1 MANSLFH
8 VSCLTVAVMACFSTN
23 AVAYNPDFIESTK
36 LNGDKINWDDNFRIG
51 EGVIVNAENSSITVT
66 NDTETTSKIK
76 GTLTAKNLT
85 TTGGLENHSTG
96 TLTVSGKLHTTAT
109 LTNVGKATIGQLEA
123 SSVSNYSGG
132 KITVDQLEAKSVLT
146 WADSVL
152 TVNSGL
158 IKGKLQNSGTVYL
171 TSDDAKI
178 EGTLSLVAGS
188 VLKKNESS
196 NLTNLEVTEGKVS
209 IANDLKVENNLT
221 LSSANVTGNLT
232 VGGTFTQSHTTTA
245 DYTIFRDGSTSEI
258 GSFVSDTGRYGFKVM
273 SGAKLTVN
281 TMDISGAVDVD
292 GGNLTITQSASV
304 GALHNAGS
312 IVASNAEIIVTAKQV
327 LTGDYAFTNGLHIG
341 SDGIFDESDKANS
354 SFVAKNLTVEG
365 NALNESTGEG
375 TSLLKV
381 NQITVTGDYTNNG
394 LTSISHGNG
403 SFNKIHGTKGSFA
416 LEDAVLSVTSSS
428 FLGDIQTVGTS
439 VSTVNLGAGAY
450 VIGAFSGDNKVLRL
464 NDIKNT
470 TVNIDSKD
478 GSMTLSATG
487 AANDQYSNVS
497 EAVKAIQSNVT
508 VNSANPY
515 DKDQLEIAEGT
526 INNGYKNGQEIK
538 NAKLDAFSSIN
549 VLAAMTLRHE
559 MNSLSK
565 RMGELRD
572 SPSGV
577 GAWIRAYGSEME
589 YGDQNVTAKNN
600 SIQVGSDYSLGDW
613 KVGVAFSY
621 TDGDSSYD
629 SGSSDNKGYGLAVY
643 GTWLIPCGAYID
655 LIAKYNRLDTD
666 FSLSGMNG
674 SYENN
679 AFTVSAETGYRF
691 NFMDGGFYVEPQV
704 GLSYGRIMGDT
715 LTTSN
720 NVKLEQDDY
729 DSFLGRVGVRTGFK
743 FPENKGTVYA
753 RVSGVYD
760 FDGEMNGKASVG
772 NSKNSFEADLG
783 GAWLEMGV
791 GANFNWTKST
801 YSYLDFERTNG
812 GDVKENWRWNVGI
825 RHVF

>member
-23 AVAYNPDFIESTK
+23 VVAYNPDFTE
-36 LNGDKINWDDNFRIG
+36 DKTYSETEIGWDDNFRIQD
-51 EGVIVNAENSSITVT
+51 GVIVSAENSSITVT
-66 NDTETTSKIK
+66 NDTATTSKIQ
-76 GTLTAKNLT
+76 GSLTAKNLT
-85 TTGGLENHSTG
+85 TTGGLETRSTG
-96 TLTVSGKLHTTAT
+96 TLTVNGTLYTAT
-109 LTNVGKATIGQLEA
+109 LTNVGEATIGQLKA
-123 SSVSNYSGG
+123 SSVSNNSGG
-132 KITVDQLEAKSVLT
+132 KITVNQLEAGSVFT
-146 WADSVL
+146 QADSVL
-152 TVNSGL
+152 TVKSGL
-158 IKGKLQNSGTVYL
+158 IKGKLQNSGAVYL
-171 TSDDAKI
+171 TSDNAKI
-178 EGTLSLVAGS
+178 EGTLWLAADS
-188 VLKKNESS
+188 VLKKNEDS
-196 NLTNLEVTEGKVS
+196 NLTNLEVTEGKVN
-209 IANDLKVENNLT
+209 IANDLTVENDLT

-232 VGGTFTQSHTTTA
+232 VGGKFIQSHTTTE
-245 DYTIFRDGSTSEI
+245 DYTIFREGSSSV
-258 GSFVSDTGRYGFKVM
+258 GSFVSNTTRYGFKVM
-273 SGAKLTVN
+273 SGAELTVN
-281 TMDISGAVDVD
+281 TMNMSGAVDVV
-292 GGNLTITQSASV
+292 GGNLTINQSASV

-312 IVASNAEIIVTAKQV
+312 IDAPDAEIIVTADQT
-327 LTGDYAFTNGLHIG
+327 LTDQYAFTNGLHIG
-341 SDGIFDESDKANS
+341 SDGIFDDSDKANS
-354 SFVAKNLTVEG
+354 SFVARSLTVEG
-365 NALNESTGEG
+365 NALNESKDEG
-375 TSLLKV
+375 TSQLKV

-394 LTSISHGNG
+394 LTSISHGDG
-403 SFNKIHGTKGSFA
+403 SFNKIVGTEGYFE

-428 FLGDIQTVGTS
+428 ALGDIQTMGTS
-439 VSTVNLGAGAY
+439 VSTVNLGAGDY

-470 TVNIDSKD
+470 TVNIESKD

-508 VNSANPY
+508 VNSANPN

-538 NAKLDAFSSIN
+538 NSKLDAFSSIN

>member
-23 AVAYNPDFIESTK
+23 AVAYNPDFIKDTTLSE
-36 LNGDKINWDDNFRIG
+36 DKINWDDNFRI
-51 EGVIVNAENSSITVT
+51 EKEVDVNAVNSSITVT
-66 NDTETTSKIK
+66 KDTETTSKIK
-76 GTLTAKNLT
+76 GSLTAKNLT

-96 TLTVSGKLHTTAT
+96 TLTVSGKLHTAT

-123 SSVSNYSGG
+123 SSVSNHSGG

-178 EGTLSLVAGS
+178 EGTLSLAAGS

-196 NLTNLEVTEGKVS
+196 YLTNLEVTEGKVS

-292 GGNLTITQSASV
+292 GGDLTIKQSASV

-327 LTGDYAFTNGLHIG
+327 LTDDYAFTNGLHIG
-341 SDGIFDESDKANS
+341 SDGKFDESDKANS
-354 SFVAKNLTVEG
+354 SFVAKSLTVEG
-365 NALNESTGEG
+365 NALNESKGEG
-375 TSLLKV
+375 TSQLKV

-428 FLGDIQTVGTS
+428 VLGDIQTVGTS
-439 VSTVNLGAGAY
+439 VSTVNLGAGDY

-508 VNSANPY
+508 VNSANPN

>member
-23 AVAYNPDFIESTK
+23 VVAYNPDFTE
-36 LNGDKINWDDNFRIG
+36 DKTYSEAEIDWNDNFRIK
-51 EGVIVNAENSSITVT
+51 EEVTVNAKDSSITVT
-66 NDTETTSKIK
+66 NDTKTTSKIQ
-76 GTLTAKNLT
+76 GSLTAKNLT
-85 TTGGLENHSTG
+85 TTGGLETSSKG
-96 TLTVSGKLHTTAT
+96 TLTVSGTLGTAK
-109 LTNVGKATIGQLEA
+109 LTNVGEATIGQLKA

-132 KITVDQLEAKSVLT
+132 KIKVDQLEAKSVFT
-146 WADSVL
+146 QAGSVL

-158 IKGKLQNSGTVYL
+158 IKGQLQNSGAVYL
-171 TSDDAKI
+171 TSDSAKI
-178 EGTLSLVAGS
+178 EGTLSLAADS
-188 VLKKNESS
+188 VLKKNEDS

-209 IANDLKVENNLT
+209 IANDLTVEKDLK
-221 LSSANVTGNLT
+221 LSSANVTGNLA
-232 VGGTFTQSHTTTA
+232 VGGKFIQSHTTTA
-245 DYTIFRDGSTSEI
+245 DYTIFRKGSSSKI
-258 GSFVSDTGRYGFKVM
+258 GSFVSDTTQYGFKVM
-273 SGAKLTVN
+273 SGAELTVD
-281 TMDISGAVDVD
+281 TMYMSGAVDVD
-292 GGNLTITQSASV
+292 GGNLTINQSASV

-312 IVASNAEIIVTAKQV
+312 INASDAEIIVTADQT
-327 LTGDYAFTNGLHIG
+327 LTDQYAFTNGLHIG
-341 SDGIFDESDKANS
+341 SDGSFDDSNKANS
-354 SFVAKNLTVEG
+354 SFVARSLTVEG
-365 NALNESTGEG
+365 NALNESKDGG
-375 TSLLKV
+375 TSQLKV

-394 LTSISHGNG
+394 LTRISHGDG
-403 SFNKIHGTKGSFA
+403 SFNKIDGTEGSFE

-428 FLGDIQTVGTS
+428 ALGDIQTVGTS
-439 VSTVNLGAGAY
+439 VSTVNLGAGDY

-508 VNSANPY
+508 VNSANPN

-538 NAKLDAFSSIN
+538 NSKLDAFSSIN

>member
-23 AVAYNPDFIESTK
+23 VVAYNPDFTE
-36 LNGDKINWDDNFRIG
+36 DKTYSEAEIDWNDNFRIK
-51 EGVIVNAENSSITVT
+51 EEVTVNAKDSSITVT
-66 NDTETTSKIK
+66 NDTKTTSKIQ
-76 GTLTAKNLT
+76 GSLTAKNLT
-85 TTGGLENHSTG
+85 TTGGLETSSKG
-96 TLTVSGKLHTTAT
+96 TLTVSGTLGTAK
-109 LTNVGKATIGQLEA
+109 LTNVGEATIGQLNA

-132 KITVDQLEAKSVLT
+132 KITVGQLVAESVFT
-146 WADSVL
+146 QADSVL
-152 TVNSGL
+152 TVTSGF
-158 IKGKLQNSGTVYL
+158 KGKLQNSGTVYL
-171 TSDDAKI
+171 TSDNAKI
-178 EGTLSLVAGS
+178 EGTLSLAADS
-188 VLKKNESS
+188 VLKKNEDS

-209 IANDLKVENNLT
+209 IANDLTVENDLK
-221 LSSANVTGNLT
+221 LSSANVFGDLT
-232 VGGTFTQSHTTTA
+232 VGGTFIQSHTTTE
-245 DYTIFRDGSTSEI
+245 DYTIFREGSSSKI
-258 GSFVSDTGRYGFKVM
+258 GSFESNTTRYGFKVM
-273 SGAKLTVN
+273 SGAELTVN
-281 TMDISGAVDVD
+281 TMNMSGAVDVD
-292 GGNLTITQSASV
+292 GGNLTINQSASV

-312 IVASNAEIIVTAKQV
+312 INASNAEIIVTADQT
-327 LTGDYAFTNGLHIG
+327 LTDRYAFTNGLHIG
-341 SDGIFDESDKANS
+341 SDGIFDASDKANS
-354 SFVAKNLTVEG
+354 SFVARSLTVAG
-365 NALNESTGEG
+365 NALNESKDGG
-375 TSLLKV
+375 TSQLKV

-394 LTSISHGNG
+394 LTSISHGDG
-403 SFNKIHGTKGSFA
+403 SFNKIVGTEGYFA

-428 FLGDIQTVGTS
+428 ALGDIQTMGTS
-439 VSTVNLGAGAY
+439 VSTVNLGAGDY

-470 TVNIDSKD
+470 TVNIESKD

-508 VNSANPY
+508 VNSANPN

-538 NAKLDAFSSIN
+538 NSKLDAFSSIN

>member
-23 AVAYNPDFIESTK
+23 VVAYNPDFTD
-36 LNGDKINWDDNFRIG
+36 DKTYSEAEIDWNDNFRIK
-51 EGVIVNAENSSITVT
+51 EEVTVNAKDSSITVT
-66 NDTETTSKIK
+66 NDTKTTSKIQ
-76 GTLTAKNLT
+76 GSLTAKNLT
-85 TTGGLENHSTG
+85 TTGGLETSSKG
-96 TLTVSGKLHTTAT
+96 TLTVSGTLDTAT
-109 LTNVGKATIGQLEA
+109 LTNVGEATIGQLEA

-132 KITVDQLEAKSVLT
+132 KITVDQLVAESVFT
-146 WADSVL
+146 QADSVL
-152 TVNSGL
+152 TVTSGS
-158 IKGKLQNSGTVYL
+158 IKGKLQNSGAVYL
-171 TSDDAKI
+171 TSDSAKI
-178 EGTLSLVAGS
+178 EGTLSLLAGS
-188 VLKKNESS
+188 VLKKNEDS

-209 IANDLKVENNLT
+209 IANDLTVVNDLT
-221 LSSANVTGNLT
+221 LSSANVFGDLT
-232 VGGTFTQSHTTTA
+232 VGGTFTQSHTTTE
-245 DYTIFRDGSTSEI
+245 DYTIFREGSSSKI
-258 GSFVSDTGRYGFKVM
+258 GSFVSNTKRYGFKVM
-273 SGAKLTVN
+273 SGAELTVN
-281 TMDISGAVDVD
+281 TMNMSGAVDVD
-292 GGNLTITQSASV
+292 GGNLTINQSASV

-312 IVASNAEIIVTAKQV
+312 IYAPNAEIIVTADQT
-327 LTGDYAFTNGLHIG
+327 LTDQYAFTNGLHIG
-341 SDGIFDESDKANS
+341 SDGSFDDSDKANS
-354 SFVAKNLTVEG
+354 SFVARSLTVEG
-365 NALNESTGEG
+365 NALNESKDEG
-375 TSLLKV
+375 TSQLKV

-394 LTSISHGNG
+394 LTSISHGDG
-403 SFNKIHGTKGSFA
+403 SFNKIVGTEGYFA

-428 FLGDIQTVGTS
+428 ALGDIQTMGTS
-439 VSTVNLGAGAY
+439 VSTVNLGAGDY

-470 TVNIDSKD
+470 TVNIESKD

-508 VNSANPY
+508 VNSANPN

-538 NAKLDAFSSIN
+538 NSKLDAFSSIN

>member
-8 VSCLTVAVMACFSTN
+8 VSCLTLAVMACFSTN
-23 AVAYNPDFIESTK
+23 VVAYNPDFTK
-36 LNGDKINWDDNFRIG
+36 DTTYSETEIGWNDNFRIQD
-51 EGVIVNAENSSITVT
+51 GVIVKAENSSITVK
-66 NDTETTSKIK
+66 NDTETTSKIQ
-76 GTLTAKNLT
+76 GSLTAKNLT
-85 TTGGLENHSTG
+85 TTGGLETRSTG
-96 TLTVSGKLHTTAT
+96 TLTVSGTIDTAT
-109 LTNVGKATIGQLEA
+109 LTNVGEATIGQLKA
-123 SSVSNYSGG
+123 SSVSNNSGG
-132 KITVDQLEAKSVLT
+132 KITVNQLEAENVLT
-146 WADSVL
+146 QADSVL

-158 IKGKLQNSGTVYL
+158 IKGNLQNSGAVYL
-171 TSDDAKI
+171 TSDSAKI
-178 EGTLSLVAGS
+178 EGTLLLAADS
-188 VLKKNESS
+188 VLKKNEDS
-196 NLTNLEVTEGKVS
+196 NLTNLEVTEGKVN
-209 IANDLKVENNLT
+209 IANDLTVEKDLK
-221 LSSANVTGNLT
+221 LSSANVTGDLT
-232 VGGTFTQSHTTTA
+232 VGGTFIQSHTTTA
-245 DYTIFRDGSTSEI
+245 DYTIFRNGSSSNI
-258 GSFVSDTGRYGFKVM
+258 GSFVSDTTQYGFKVM
-273 SGAKLTVN
+273 SGAELTVN
-281 TMDISGAVDVD
+281 TMYISGAVDVD
-292 GGNLTITQSASV
+292 GGRLTINQSASV

-312 IVASNAEIIVTAKQV
+312 IDASNAEIIVTAEQT
-327 LTGDYAFTNGLHIG
+327 LTDQYAFTNGLHIG
-341 SDGIFDESDKANS
+341 SDGSFDDSNKANS
-354 SFVAKNLTVEG
+354 SFVAKSLTVEG
-365 NALNESTGEG
+365 NALNESKDEG
-375 TSLLKV
+375 TSQLKV

-394 LTSISHGNG
+394 LTSISHGDG
-403 SFNKIHGTKGSFA
+403 SFNKIVGTEGSFA

-428 FLGDIQTVGTS
+428 ALGDIQTVGTS
-439 VSTVNLGAGAY
+439 VSTVNLGAGDY
-450 VIGAFSGDNKVLRL
+450 VIGAFRGDNKVLRL

-470 TVNIDSKD
+470 TVNIESKD

-487 AANDQYSNVS
+487 AANDQYSNVA

-508 VNSANPY
+508 VNSANPN

-538 NAKLDAFSSIN
+538 NSKLDAFSSIN

>member
-23 AVAYNPDFIESTK
+23 VVAYNPDFTE
-36 LNGDKINWDDNFRIG
+36 DKTYSETEIGWDDNFRIQD
-51 EGVIVNAENSSITVT
+51 GVIVSAENSSITVT
-66 NDTETTSKIK
+66 NDTETTSKIQ
-76 GTLTAKNLT
+76 GSLTAKNLT
-85 TTGGLENHSTG
+85 TTGGLETRSTG
-96 TLTVSGKLHTTAT
+96 TLTVNGTLYTAT
-109 LTNVGKATIGQLEA
+109 LTNVGEATIGQLKA
-123 SSVSNYSGG
+123 SSVSNNSGG
-132 KITVDQLEAKSVLT
+132 KITVNQLEAESVFT
-146 WADSVL
+146 QADSVL
-152 TVNSGL
+152 TVKSGL
-158 IKGKLQNSGTVYL
+158 IKGKLQNSGAVYL
-171 TSDDAKI
+171 TSDNAKI
-178 EGTLSLVAGS
+178 EGTLWLAADS
-188 VLKKNESS
+188 VLKKNEDS
-196 NLTNLEVTEGKVS
+196 NLTNLEVTEGKVN
-209 IANDLKVENNLT
+209 IANDLTVENDLT

-232 VGGTFTQSHTTTA
+232 VGGKFIQSHTTTE
-245 DYTIFRDGSTSEI
+245 DYTIFREGSSSEI
-258 GSFVSDTGRYGFKVM
+258 GSFVSNTTRYGFKVM
-273 SGAKLTVN
+273 RGAKLTVN
-281 TMDISGAVDVD
+281 TMNMSGAVDVD
-292 GGNLTITQSASV
+292 GGNLTINQSASV

-312 IVASNAEIIVTAKQV
+312 IDAPNAEIIVTADQT
-327 LTGDYAFTNGLHIG
+327 LTDQYAFTNGLHIG
-341 SDGIFDESDKANS
+341 SDGTFDDSDKANS
-354 SFVAKNLTVEG
+354 SFVARSLTVEG
-365 NALNESTGEG
+365 NALNESKDEG

-394 LTSISHGNG
+394 LTSISHGDG
-403 SFNKIHGTKGSFA
+403 SFNKIVGKEGSFA

-428 FLGDIQTVGTS
+428 ALGDIQTVGTS
-439 VSTVNLGAGAY
+439 VSTVNLGAGDY

-470 TVNIDSKD
+470 TVNIESKD

-508 VNSANPY
+508 VNSANPN

-538 NAKLDAFSSIN
+538 NSKLDAFSSIN

-720 NVKLEQDDY
+720 NVKLQQDDY

>member
-23 AVAYNPDFIESTK
+23 VVAYDPDFTK
-36 LNGDKINWDDNFRIG
+36 DTTHTETEIDWNDNFRIQ
-51 EGVIVNAENSSITVT
+51 EGVTVNAENSSINVT
-66 NDTETTSKIK
+66 NDTETTSKIQ

-85 TTGGLENHSTG
+85 TTGGLETSSKG
-96 TLTVSGKLHTTAT
+96 TLTVSGTLDTAT
-109 LTNVGKATIGQLEA
+109 LTNVGEATIGQLKA
-123 SSVSNYSGG
+123 SSVSNNSGG
-132 KITVDQLEAKSVLT
+132 KITVNQLEAESVFT
-146 WADSVL
+146 QADSVL
-152 TVNSGL
+152 TVKSGL
-158 IKGKLQNSGTVYL
+158 IKGKLQNSGAVYL
-171 TSDDAKI
+171 TSDNAKI
-178 EGTLSLVAGS
+178 EGTLWLAADS
-188 VLKKNESS
+188 VLKKNEDS
-196 NLTNLEVTEGKVS
+196 NLTNLEVTEGKVN
-209 IANDLKVENNLT
+209 IANDLTVENDLT

-232 VGGTFTQSHTTTA
+232 VGGKFIQSHTTTE
-245 DYTIFRDGSTSEI
+245 DYTIFREGSSSEI
-258 GSFVSDTGRYGFKVM
+258 GSFVSNTTRYGFKVM
-273 SGAKLTVN
+273 SGAELTVN
-281 TMDISGAVDVD
+281 TMNMSGAVDVD
-292 GGNLTITQSASV
+292 GGNLTINQSASV

-312 IVASNAEIIVTAKQV
+312 IDAPNAEIIVTADQT
-327 LTGDYAFTNGLHIG
+327 LTDQYAFTNGLHIG
-341 SDGIFDESDKANS
+341 SNGSFDDSDKANS
-354 SFVAKNLTVEG
+354 SFVARSLTVEG
-365 NALNESTGEG
+365 NALNESKDEG
-375 TSLLKV
+375 TSQLKV

-394 LTSISHGNG
+394 LTSISHGDG
-403 SFNKIHGTKGSFA
+403 SFNKIVGKEGSFA

-428 FLGDIQTVGTS
+428 ALGDIQTVGTS
-439 VSTVNLGAGAY
+439 VSTVNLGAGDY

-470 TVNIDSKD
+470 TVNIESKD

-508 VNSANPY
+508 VNSANPN

-538 NAKLDAFSSIN
+538 NSKLDAFSSIN

>member
-23 AVAYNPDFIESTK
+23 VVAYNPDFTE
-36 LNGDKINWDDNFRIG
+36 DKTYSETEIGWDDNFRIQD
-51 EGVIVNAENSSITVT
+51 GVIVSAENSSITVT
-66 NDTETTSKIK
+66 NDTATTSKIQ
-76 GTLTAKNLT
+76 GSLTAKNLT
-85 TTGGLENHSTG
+85 TTGGLETRSTG
-96 TLTVSGKLHTTAT
+96 TLTVNGTLYTAT
-109 LTNVGKATIGQLEA
+109 LTNVGEATIGQLKA
-123 SSVSNYSGG
+123 SSVSNNSGG
-132 KITVDQLEAKSVLT
+132 KITVNQLEAGSVFT
-146 WADSVL
+146 QADSVL
-152 TVNSGL
+152 TVKSGL
-158 IKGKLQNSGTVYL
+158 IKGKLQNSGAVYL
-171 TSDDAKI
+171 TSDNAKI
-178 EGTLSLVAGS
+178 EGTLWLAADS
-188 VLKKNESS
+188 VLKKNEDS
-196 NLTNLEVTEGKVS
+196 NLTNLEVTEGKVN
-209 IANDLKVENNLT
+209 IANDLTVENDLT

-232 VGGTFTQSHTTTA
+232 VGGKFIQSHTTTE
-245 DYTIFRDGSTSEI
+245 DYTIFREGSSSV
-258 GSFVSDTGRYGFKVM
+258 GSFVSNTTRYGFKVM
-273 SGAKLTVN
+273 SGAELTVN
-281 TMDISGAVDVD
+281 TMNMSGAVDVD
-292 GGNLTITQSASV
+292 GGNLTINQSASV

-312 IVASNAEIIVTAKQV
+312 INASNAEIIVTADQT
-327 LTGDYAFTNGLHIG
+327 LTDRYAFTNGLHIG
-341 SDGIFDESDKANS
+341 SDGIFDASDKANS
-354 SFVAKNLTVEG
+354 SFVARSLTVEG
-365 NALNESTGEG
+365 NALNESKDGG
-375 TSLLKV
+375 TSQLKV

-394 LTSISHGNG
+394 LTSISHGDG
-403 SFNKIHGTKGSFA
+403 SFNKIDGTEGSFA

-428 FLGDIQTVGTS
+428 ALGDIQTVGTS
-439 VSTVNLGAGAY
+439 VSTVNLGAGDY

-508 VNSANPY
+508 VNSANPN

-538 NAKLDAFSSIN
+538 NSKLDAFSSIN

-753 RVSGVYD
+753 RGSGVYD

>member
-23 AVAYNPDFIESTK
+23 VVAYDPDFTK
-36 LNGDKINWDDNFRIG
+36 DTTHTETEIDWNDNFRIQ
-51 EGVIVNAENSSITVT
+51 EGVTVNAENSSITVT
-66 NDTETTSKIK
+66 NDTETTSKIQ

-85 TTGGLENHSTG
+85 TTGGLETSSKG
-96 TLTVSGKLHTTAT
+96 TLTVSGTLDTAT
-109 LTNVGKATIGQLEA
+109 LTNVGEATIGQLKA
-123 SSVSNYSGG
+123 SSVSNNSGG
-132 KITVDQLEAKSVLT
+132 KITVNQLEAESVFT
-146 WADSVL
+146 QADSVL
-152 TVNSGL
+152 TVKSGL
-158 IKGKLQNSGTVYL
+158 IKGKLQNSGAVYL
-171 TSDDAKI
+171 TSDNAKI
-178 EGTLSLVAGS
+178 EGTLWLAADS
-188 VLKKNESS
+188 VLKKNEDS
-196 NLTNLEVTEGKVS
+196 NLTNLEVTEGKVN
-209 IANDLKVENNLT
+209 IANDLTVENDLT

-232 VGGTFTQSHTTTA
+232 VGGKFIQSHTTTE
-245 DYTIFRDGSTSEI
+245 DYTIFREGSSSEI
-258 GSFVSDTGRYGFKVM
+258 GSFVSNTTRYGFKVM
-273 SGAKLTVN
+273 SGAELTVN
-281 TMDISGAVDVD
+281 TMNMSGAVDVD
-292 GGNLTITQSASV
+292 GGNLTINQSASV

-312 IVASNAEIIVTAKQV
+312 IDAPNAEIIVTADQT
-327 LTGDYAFTNGLHIG
+327 LTDQYAFTNGLHIG
-341 SDGIFDESDKANS
+341 SNGSFDDSDKANS
-354 SFVAKNLTVEG
+354 SFVARSLTVEG
-365 NALNESTGEG
+365 NALNESKDEG
-375 TSLLKV
+375 TSQLKV

-394 LTSISHGNG
+394 LTSISHGDG
-403 SFNKIHGTKGSFA
+403 SFNKIVGKEGSFA

-428 FLGDIQTVGTS
+428 ALGDIQTVGTS
-439 VSTVNLGAGAY
+439 VSTVNLGAGDY

-470 TVNIDSKD
+470 TVNIESKD

-508 VNSANPY
+508 VNSANPN

-538 NAKLDAFSSIN
+538 NSKLDAFSSIN

>member
-1 MANSLFH
+1 MIPTSPRIQHTETEIDWN
-8 VSCLTVAVMACFSTN
+8 
-23 AVAYNPDFIESTK
+23 
-36 LNGDKINWDDNFRIG
+36 DNFRIQ
-51 EGVIVNAENSSITVT
+51 EGVTVNAENSSITVT

-85 TTGGLENHSTG
+85 TTGGLETHSTG
-96 TLTVSGKLHTTAT
+96 TLTVSGTLDTAK
-109 LTNVGKATIGQLEA
+109 LTNVGKATIGQLKA
-123 SSVSNYSGG
+123 SSVSNNRGG
-132 KITVDQLEAKSVLT
+132 EITVNQLIAESVLT
-146 WADSVL
+146 EAGSVL
-152 TVNSGL
+152 TVNSGV
-158 IKGKLQNSGTVYL
+158 IKGKLQNSGAVYL
-171 TSDDAKI
+171 TSDTAKI
-178 EGTLSLVAGS
+178 EGTLSLLAGS
-188 VLKKNESS
+188 VLKKSEDS

-209 IANDLKVENNLT
+209 IANDLTVVNDLT
-221 LSSANVTGNLT
+221 LSSANVFGDLT
-232 VGGTFTQSHTTTA
+232 VGGTFIQSHTTTE
-245 DYTIFRDGSTSEI
+245 DYTIFREGSSSEI
-258 GSFVSDTGRYGFKVM
+258 GSFVSNTTRYGFKVM
-273 SGAKLTVN
+273 SGAELTVN
-281 TMDISGAVDVD
+281 TMNMSGAVDVD
-292 GGNLTITQSASV
+292 GGNLTINQSASV

-312 IVASNAEIIVTAKQV
+312 IDAPNAEIIVTADQT
-327 LTGDYAFTNGLHIG
+327 LTDQYAFTNGLHIG
-341 SDGIFDESDKANS
+341 SDGSFDDSDKANS
-354 SFVAKNLTVEG
+354 SFVARSLTVEG
-365 NALNESTGEG
+365 NALNESKDEG
-375 TSLLKV
+375 TSQLKV

-394 LTSISHGNG
+394 LTSISHGDG
-403 SFNKIHGTKGSFA
+403 SFNKIVGTEGYFA

-428 FLGDIQTVGTS
+428 ALGDIRTMGTS
-439 VSTVNLGAGAY
+439 VSTVNLGAGDY

-470 TVNIDSKD
+470 TVNIESKD

-508 VNSANPY
+508 VNSANPN

-538 NAKLDAFSSIN
+538 NSKLDAFSSIN

>member
-23 AVAYNPDFIESTK
+23 VVAYDPDFTK
-36 LNGDKINWDDNFRIG
+36 DTTHTETEIDWNDNFRIQ
-51 EGVIVNAENSSITVT
+51 EGVTVNAENSSITVT
-66 NDTETTSKIK
+66 NDTETTSKIQ

-85 TTGGLENHSTG
+85 TTGGLETSSKG
-96 TLTVSGKLHTTAT
+96 TLTVSGTLDTAT
-109 LTNVGKATIGQLEA
+109 LTNVGEATIGQLKA
-123 SSVSNYSGG
+123 SSVSNNSGG
-132 KITVDQLEAKSVLT
+132 KITVNQLEAESVFT
-146 WADSVL
+146 QADSVL
-152 TVNSGL
+152 TVKSGL
-158 IKGKLQNSGTVYL
+158 IKGKLQNSGAVYL
-171 TSDDAKI
+171 TSDNAKI
-178 EGTLSLVAGS
+178 EGTLSLLAGS
-188 VLKKNESS
+188 VLKKSEDS

-209 IANDLKVENNLT
+209 IANDLTVVNDLT

-232 VGGTFTQSHTTTA
+232 VGGTFIQSHTTTE
-245 DYTIFRDGSTSEI
+245 DYTIFREGSSSEI
-258 GSFVSDTGRYGFKVM
+258 GSFVSNTTRYGFKVM
-273 SGAKLTVN
+273 SGAELTVN
-281 TMDISGAVDVD
+281 TMNMSGAVDVD
-292 GGNLTITQSASV
+292 GGNLTINQSASV

-312 IVASNAEIIVTAKQV
+312 IDAPNAEIIVTADQT
-327 LTGDYAFTNGLHIG
+327 LTDQYAFTNGLHIG
-341 SDGIFDESDKANS
+341 SDGIFDASDKANS
-354 SFVAKNLTVEG
+354 SFVARSLTVEG
-365 NALNESTGEG
+365 NALNESKDGG
-375 TSLLKV
+375 TSQLKV

-394 LTSISHGNG
+394 LTSISHGDG
-403 SFNKIHGTKGSFA
+403 SFNKIDGTEGSFA

-428 FLGDIQTVGTS
+428 ALGDIQTVGTS
-439 VSTVNLGAGAY
+439 VSTVNLGAGDY

-508 VNSANPY
+508 VNSADPN

-538 NAKLDAFSSIN
+538 NSKLDAFSSIN

>member
-8 VSCLTVAVMACFSTN
+8 VSCLTLAVMACFSTN
-23 AVAYNPDFIESTK
+23 VVAYNPDFTK
-36 LNGDKINWDDNFRIG
+36 DTTYSETEIGWNDNFRIQD
-51 EGVIVNAENSSITVT
+51 GVIVKAENSSITVK
-66 NDTETTSKIK
+66 NDTETTSKIQ
-76 GTLTAKNLT
+76 GSLTAKNLT
-85 TTGGLENHSTG
+85 TTGGLETRSTG
-96 TLTVSGKLHTTAT
+96 TLTVSGTIDTAT
-109 LTNVGKATIGQLEA
+109 LTNVGEATIGQLKA
-123 SSVSNYSGG
+123 SSVSNNSGG
-132 KITVDQLEAKSVLT
+132 KITVNQLEAENVLT
-146 WADSVL
+146 QADSVL

-158 IKGKLQNSGTVYL
+158 IKGNLQNSGAVYL
-171 TSDDAKI
+171 TSDSAKI
-178 EGTLSLVAGS
+178 EGTLLLAADS
-188 VLKKNESS
+188 VLKKNEDS
-196 NLTNLEVTEGKVS
+196 NLTNLEVTEGKVN
-209 IANDLKVENNLT
+209 IANDLTVEKDLK
-221 LSSANVTGNLT
+221 LSSANVTGDLT
-232 VGGTFTQSHTTTA
+232 VGGTFIQSHTTTA
-245 DYTIFRDGSTSEI
+245 DYTIFRNGSSSNI
-258 GSFVSDTGRYGFKVM
+258 GSFVSDTTQYGFKVM
-273 SGAKLTVN
+273 SGAELTVN
-281 TMDISGAVDVD
+281 TMYISGAVDVD
-292 GGNLTITQSASV
+292 GGRLTINQSASV

-312 IVASNAEIIVTAKQV
+312 IDASNAEIIVTAEQT
-327 LTGDYAFTNGLHIG
+327 LTDQYAFTNGLHIG
-341 SDGIFDESDKANS
+341 SDGSFDDSNKANS
-354 SFVAKNLTVEG
+354 SFVAKSLTVEG
-365 NALNESTGEG
+365 NALNESKDEG
-375 TSLLKV
+375 TSQLKV

-394 LTSISHGNG
+394 LTSISHGDG
-403 SFNKIHGTKGSFA
+403 SFNKIVGKEGSFA

-428 FLGDIQTVGTS
+428 ALGDIQTVGTS
-439 VSTVNLGAGAY
+439 VSTVNLGAGDY
-450 VIGAFSGDNKVLRL
+450 VIGAFKGDNKVLRL

-470 TVNIDSKD
+470 TVNIESKD

-487 AANDQYSNVS
+487 AANDQYSNVA

-508 VNSANPY
+508 VNSANPN

-538 NAKLDAFSSIN
+538 NSKLDAFSSIN

-760 FDGEMNGKASVG
+760 FDGEMNGKANVG

>member
-23 AVAYNPDFIESTK
+23 VVAYNPDFTE
-36 LNGDKINWDDNFRIG
+36 DKTYSETEIGWDDNFRIQD
-51 EGVIVNAENSSITVT
+51 GVIVSAENSSITVT
-66 NDTETTSKIK
+66 NDTATTSKIQ
-76 GTLTAKNLT
+76 GSLTAKNLT
-85 TTGGLENHSTG
+85 TTGGLETRSTG
-96 TLTVSGKLHTTAT
+96 TLTVNGTLYTAT
-109 LTNVGKATIGQLEA
+109 LTNVGEATIGQLKA
-123 SSVSNYSGG
+123 SSVSNNSGG
-132 KITVDQLEAKSVLT
+132 KITVNQLEAGSVFT
-146 WADSVL
+146 QADSVL
-152 TVNSGL
+152 TVKSGL
-158 IKGKLQNSGTVYL
+158 IKGKLQNSGAVYL
-171 TSDDAKI
+171 TSDNAKI
-178 EGTLSLVAGS
+178 EGTLWLAADS
-188 VLKKNESS
+188 VLKKNEDS
-196 NLTNLEVTEGKVS
+196 NLTNLEVTEGKVN
-209 IANDLKVENNLT
+209 IANDLTVENDLT

-232 VGGTFTQSHTTTA
+232 VGGKFIQSHTTTE
-245 DYTIFRDGSTSEI
+245 DYTIFREGSSSV
-258 GSFVSDTGRYGFKVM
+258 GSFVSNTTRYGFKVM
-273 SGAKLTVN
+273 SGAELTVN
-281 TMDISGAVDVD
+281 TMNMSGAVDVD
-292 GGNLTITQSASV
+292 GGNLTINQSASV

-312 IVASNAEIIVTAKQV
+312 INASNAEIIVTADQT
-327 LTGDYAFTNGLHIG
+327 LTDRYAFTNGLHIG
-341 SDGIFDESDKANS
+341 SDGIFDASDKANS
-354 SFVAKNLTVEG
+354 SFVARSLTVEG
-365 NALNESTGEG
+365 NALNESKDGG
-375 TSLLKV
+375 TSQLKV

-394 LTSISHGNG
+394 LTSISHGDG
-403 SFNKIHGTKGSFA
+403 SFNKIDGTEGSFA

-428 FLGDIQTVGTS
+428 ALGDIQTVGTS
-439 VSTVNLGAGAY
+439 VSTVNLGAGDY

-508 VNSANPY
+508 VNSANPN

-538 NAKLDAFSSIN
+538 NSKLDAFSSIN